1 LRLTRAIC
9 GHQSFPCAEPPFLSY
24 VPHALYVACS
34 YPVQVLFVWPAVLVW
49 LWFVR
54 RGALRKQRRKDAAV

>member
-34 YPVQVLFVWPAVLVW
+34 YPVQVLFVWPAVLAW

-54 RGALRKQRRKDAAV
+54 RGALRKQRRKDSAV